1 MGGLLWFTMSEEASL
16 LVSAETYEENAVN
29 IGTQQKSADMS
40 RFIDRVRE
48 DGLYLLDINITD
60 ARIRSIA
67 ALLNTYDAPSIMVV
81 SARQYGQRPARM
93 FAEAV
98 GAHSAVGR
106 FIPGSL
112 TNPALRSY
120 IEPDILFVTDPAN
133 DQQALREAVATG
145 LPIVGIV
152 DANNHLR
159 NVDIALSVLQRLLRR
174 PLEMLSADPRSQELV
189 APLLQMID
197 FTEKETV
204 GAVLGGDDA
213 VPISV
218 NELGASDL
226 APDFQS
232 WDLPMLF
239 RLPFRL
245 QLPST
250 SVGEIM
256 VEALSVQAGPISIRI
271 SGLQFSSTPIVLIA
285 EELDTAETV
294 RETLQS

>member
-1 MGGLLWFTMSEEASL
+1 MGEVLWYIMSDEVSL

-29 IGTQQKSADMS
+29 IGTQQKSSDMG

-48 DGLYLLDINITD
+48 DGLYLLDVNMTD

-81 SARQYGQRPARM
+81 SARQYGQRPARK
-93 FAEAV
+93 FAESI

-120 IEPDILFVTDPAN
+120 IEPDVLFVTDPAA

-159 NVDIALSVLQRLLRR
+159 NVDIALPANNKGRRSLALIYWLLAREVLKVRGQ
-174 PLEMLSADPRSQELV
+174 
-189 APLLQMID
+189 
-197 FTEKETV
+197 T
-204 GAVLGGDDA
+204 DDA
-213 VPISV
+213 TWATDQPLDDW
-218 NELGASDL
+218 E
-226 APDFQS
+226 
-232 WDLPMLF
+232 
-239 RLPFRL
+239 
-245 QLPST
+245 
-250 SVGEIM
+250 
-256 VEALSVQAGPISIRI
+256 
-271 SGLQFSSTPIVLIA
+271 SSL
-285 EELDTAETV
+285 
-294 RETLQS
+294 